1 MKFVIVESPT
11 KAKTISKFLGKDF
24 KVESS
29 FGHVRDL
36 PKSKMGIDTEN
47 NFEPTYV
54 IPTKA
59 RKRVNA
65 LKKEAAKADEVIL
78 ASDEDR
84 EGEAIAWHLVH
95 ALGLDELKTKN
106 KKLKTSRIVFHE
118 ITKPAIEKAL
128 ENPREIDLNLVDAQ
142 QARRI
147 LDRLVGYELS
157 PFLWKKMFKGLS
169 AGRVQ
174 SVAVRLIVDREREIE
189 KFNPVEFWDIE
200 ALLRKTSP
208 HPPSPTRAS
217 IYKNNNDPTA
227 NPRVGKGGCGSAE
240 SAPSFTAKLIKKDGK
255 LLDKF
260 AVKNKKE
267 ADEIVGDL
275 KDAEYKVEKVAKKE
289 VKRQPKPPFTTST
302 LQQAGANNLHFSAKQ
317 TMMFAQQLYEKGF
330 ITYMRTD
337 SVNLSAESLAS
348 AKKTIEGK
356 FGKEFSLSA
365 PRKFKTKSKGAQ
377 EAHEAIRP
385 SDPAKTP
392 EDLKSKLDEK
402 QFKLYDLIWQRF
414 IACQM
419 KEAIF
424 DSTTVDIKALGS
436 HLEAKLPSDSRGYTF
451 RAGGSIMKFE
461 GWLKVY
467 PASFTENLLPELS
480 EDEKLELKKLLP
492 AQHFTEPPP
501 RYSEA
506 TLVKAL
512 EEYGIGRPSTYAPTI
527 STIQTRNYIEKNEQR
542 RFIPTE
548 TGLMVNDILVEHFP
562 QIVDIG
568 FTAKMEEEFDNI
580 AEGKTKWEPI
590 IKNFYQPFHKN
601 LMEKYEEVEKKH
613 TDEETDEKCEKC
625 GKPMIIKH
633 GRFGKFLA
641 CSGFPDCKNAKAIK
655 KESDK
660 IGMKCPK
667 CPPEAQGDVIKKF
680 TKTKRVFFGCSNWP
694 KCDYASWK
702 NPTEEGDKKEALS
715 T

>member
-1 MKFVIVESPT
+1 MTKFVIVESPT

-47 NFEPTYV
+47 DFEPTYV

-84 EGEAIAWHLVH
+84 EGEAIAWHLIQ
-95 ALGLDELKTKN
+95 ALELN
-106 KKLKTSRIVFHE
+106 DPKKVKRIVFHE
-118 ITKPAIEKAL
+118 ITKSAIEKAL
-128 ENPREIDLNLVDAQ
+128 ENPREIDMNLVDAQ

-174 SVAVRLIVDREREIE
+174 SVAVRLVVDREREIE
-189 KFNPVEFWDIE
+189 KFKPVEFWSIE
-200 ALLRKTSP
+200 AKLRKNSE
-208 HPPSPTRAS
+208 R
-217 IYKNNNDPTA
+217 
-227 NPRVGKGGCGSAE
+227 E
-240 SAPSFTAKLIKKDGK
+240 SSGIFTAKLTKKNGE

-267 ADEIVGDL
+267 ADEIL
-275 KDAEYKVEKVAKKE
+275 KELEGAEYKVEKIVKKE

-302 LQQAGANNLHFSAKQ
+302 LQQASANNLNFSAKQ
-317 TMMFAQQLYEKGF
+317 TMMLAQQLYEKGF

-337 SVNLSAESLAS
+337 SVNLSEESLKS
-348 AKKTIEGK
+348 AKKTIEKK
-356 FGKEFSLSA
+356 FGKEFSLGE

-385 SDPAKTP
+385 SDPSKMP

-402 QFKLYDLIWQRF
+402 QHKLYNLIWRRF

-419 KEAIF
+419 KEALF
-424 DSTTVDIKALGS
+424 DSTTVDIA
-436 HLEAKLPSDSRGYTF
+436 AANYTF
-451 RAGGSIMKFE
+451 RASGSIMKFE

-467 PASFTENLLPELS
+467 PASFTENILPRLS
-480 EDEKLELKKLLP
+480 EKETLALEKLLP
-492 AQHFTEPPP
+492 VQHFTEPPP

-512 EEYGIGRPSTYAPTI
+512 EEHGIGRPSTYAPTI

-542 RFIPTE
+542 KFVPTE
-548 TGLMVNDILVEHFP
+548 TGIMVNDLLVEHFP

-580 AEGKTKWEPI
+580 AKGKTKWKPV
-590 IKNFYQPFHKN
+590 IKSFYQPFHKN
-601 LMEKYEEVEKKH
+601 LMEKYDEVEKKH

-625 GKPMIIKH
+625 GKPMVIKH

-641 CSGFPDCKNAKAIK
+641 CSGFPDCKNTKAIK
-655 KESDK
+655 KEPDR

-667 CPPEAQGDVIKKF
+667 CPDGDIIKKF

-694 KCDYASWK
+694 NCDYASWK
-702 NPTEEGDKKEALS
+702 NPKAEAEEKENPRA
-715 T
+715 

>member
-1 MKFVIVESPT
+1 MNFVIVESPT

-65 LKKEAAKADEVIL
+65 LKKEAAKADEIIL

-84 EGEAIAWHLVH
+84 EGEAIAWHLVQ
-95 ALGLDELKTKN
+95 ALGLEDP
-106 KKLKTSRIVFHE
+106 KKIKRIVFHE

-189 KFNPVEFWDIE
+189 KFKPVEFWSVE
-200 ALLRKTSP
+200 AELEKTSP
-208 HPPSPTRAS
+208 EPSS
-217 IYKNNNDPTA
+217 
-227 NPRVGKGGCGSAE
+227 GSA
-240 SAPSFTAKLIKKDGK
+240 FVAKLVKKDGK

-267 ADEIVGDL
+267 ADEIVKDL
-275 KDAEYKVEKVAKKE
+275 ENAEYKVEQVTKKE

-302 LQQAGANNLHFSAKQ
+302 LQQASANNLHFSAKQ

-348 AKKTIEGK
+348 AQKTIAGK
-356 FGKEFSLSA
+356 FGKEFSLSE

-377 EAHEAIRP
+377 EAHEAVRP

-392 EDLKSKLDEK
+392 EDLKTKLDEK
-402 QFKLYDLIWQRF
+402 QFKLYDLIWRRF

-419 KEAIF
+419 QEAIF
-424 DSTTVDIKALGS
+424 DSTTVDIATAPLG
-436 HLEAKLPSDSRGYTF
+436 DSISKWTF
-451 RAGGSIMKFE
+451 RASGSIMKFE

-467 PASFTENLLPELS
+467 PASFTENLLPELN
-480 EDEKLELKKLLP
+480 ENEMLELEKLLP
-492 AQHFTEPPP
+492 NQHFTEPPP

-548 TGLMVNDILVEHFP
+548 TGLMVNDILTEHFP

-568 FTAKMEEEFDNI
+568 FTAKMEEEFDDI
-580 AEGKTKWEPI
+580 AEGKTKWEPV

-601 LMEKYEEVEKKH
+601 LMEKYDEVEKKH

-667 CPPEAQGDVIKKF
+667 CPPEADKQGDVIKKF
-680 TKTKRVFFGCSNWP
+680 TKTKRIFFGCSNWP
-694 KCDYASWK
+694 KCDFASWK
-702 NPTEEGDKKEALS
+702 NPMEEEGKKEAPDA
-715 T
+715 

>member
-1 MKFVIVESPT
+1 MTKFVIVESPT

-36 PKSKMGIDTEN
+36 PKSKMGIDMEN

-65 LKKEAAKADEVIL
+65 LKKEATKADEVIL

-84 EGEAIAWHLVH
+84 EGEAIAWHLVQ
-95 ALGLDELKTKN
+95 ALGLEDP
-106 KKLKTSRIVFHE
+106 KKIKRIVFHE
-118 ITKPAIEKAL
+118 ITKSAIERAL

-189 KFNPVEFWDIE
+189 KFNPVEFWNIE
-200 ALLRKTSP
+200 AELSK
-208 HPPSPTRAS
+208 
-217 IYKNNNDPTA
+217 K
-227 NPRVGKGGCGSAE
+227 E
-240 SAPSFTAKLIKKDGK
+240 SNSQFTARLAKKDGK
-255 LLDKF
+255 VLDKF
-260 AVKNKKE
+260 AIKNKEE
-267 ADEIVGDL
+267 AGEIVKDL
-275 KDAEYKVEKVAKKE
+275 KNSEYKVEKVAKKE
-289 VKRQPKPPFTTST
+289 VKRQSKPPFTTST
-302 LQQAGANNLHFSAKQ
+302 LQQTAANNLYFSAKQ

-348 AKKTIEGK
+348 AKKTIEEK
-356 FGKEFSLSA
+356 FGKEFSLSE

-377 EAHEAIRP
+377 EAHEAVRP
-385 SDPAKTP
+385 SDPTKTP
-392 EDLKSKLDEK
+392 EDLESKLDEK
-402 QFKLYDLIWQRF
+402 QFKLYDLIWRRF

-424 DSTTVDIKALGS
+424 DSTTVDIV
-436 HLEAKLPSDSRGYTF
+436 AKNYTF
-451 RAGGSIMKFE
+451 RASGSIMKFE

-480 EDEKLELKKLLP
+480 ESEKLELEKLLP
-492 AQHFTEPPP
+492 NQHFTEPPP

-512 EEYGIGRPSTYAPTI
+512 EEHGIGRPSTYAPTI

-548 TGLMVNDILVEHFP
+548 TGLMVNDILTEHFP
-562 QIVDIG
+562 QIVDID
-568 FTAKMEEEFDNI
+568 FTAKMEEEFDDI

-601 LMEKYEEVEKKH
+601 LMEKYDEVEKKH

-667 CPPEAQGDVIKKF
+667 CPPEAEGDVIKKF
-680 TKTKRVFFGCSNWP
+680 TKTKRIFFGCSNWP
-694 KCDYASWK
+694 KCDFASWK
-702 NPTEEGDKKEALS
+702 NPMEEGEKKETPDA
-715 T
+715 

>member
-1 MKFVIVESPT
+1 MTKFVIVESPT

-47 NFEPTYV
+47 DFEPTYI

-65 LKKEAAKADEVIL
+65 LKKEAAKADEIIL

-84 EGEAIAWHLVH
+84 EGEAIAWHLVS
-95 ALGLDELKTKN
+95 ALGLEDP
-106 KKLKTSRIVFHE
+106 KKIKRIVFHE
-118 ITKPAIEKAL
+118 ITKSAIEKAL
-128 ENPREIDLNLVDAQ
+128 ENPRNIDLNLVDAQ

-189 KFNPVEFWDIE
+189 KFNPVEFWGIE
-200 ALLRKTSP
+200 AELSKKTPKSEF
-208 HPPSPTRAS
+208 
-217 IYKNNNDPTA
+217 I
-227 NPRVGKGGCGSAE
+227 
-240 SAPSFTAKLIKKDGK
+240 AKLTKKDGK
-255 LLDKF
+255 ILDKF

-267 ADEIVGDL
+267 ADEIVSDL
-275 KDAEYKVEKVAKKE
+275 KGVEYKVEKVVKKE
-289 VKRQPKPPFTTST
+289 VKRQPKPPFTTSS

-337 SVNLSAESLAS
+337 SVNLSEESLKS
-348 AKKTIEGK
+348 AKKTIEEK
-356 FGKEFSLSA
+356 FGKEFSLGEA
-365 PRKFKTKSKGAQ
+365 RKFKTKSKGAQ
-377 EAHEAIRP
+377 EAHEAVRP
-385 SDPAKTP
+385 SDPSKAPKDI
-392 EDLKSKLDEK
+392 ESKLDEK
-402 QFKLYDLIWQRF
+402 QYKLYDLIWRRF

-424 DSTTVDIKALGS
+424 DSTTVDITAAS
-436 HLEAKLPSDSRGYTF
+436 HLGALHLSDSIPLRCKAPKWVGYTF
-451 RAGGSIMKFE
+451 RASGSIMKFE

-467 PASFTENLLPELS
+467 PTQFTENLLPELT
-480 EDEKLELKKLLP
+480 ENEILELKKLLP
-492 AQHFTEPPP
+492 NQHFTEPPP

-512 EEYGIGRPSTYAPTI
+512 EEHGIGRPSTYAPTI

-542 RFIPTE
+542 RFVPTE
-548 TGLMVNDILVEHFP
+548 TGLMVNDILTEHFP

-568 FTAKMEEEFDNI
+568 FTAKMEEEFDDI
-580 AEGKTKWEPI
+580 AEGKTKWKPV

-601 LMEKYEEVEKKH
+601 LMEKYDEVEKKH

-660 IGMKCPK
+660 IGMNCPK
-667 CPPEAQGDVIKKF
+667 CKDGDVIKKF
-680 TKTKRVFFGCSNWP
+680 TKTKRMFYGCSNWP
-694 KCDYASWK
+694 KCDFASWK
-702 NPTEEGDKKEALS
+702 NPMEEEEKKETPDA
-715 T
+715 